1 MRPELIDDV
10 SQSAL
15 DPAGVGAT
23 QIVDLFHWMVGG
35 GVVIWLIV
43 VGLSVYS
50 IVVPGGHRP
59 RLTKTLVI
67 GGGAVVPT
75 VVLSSLLCYALAMLP
90 ELHRPPP
97 SDSPTVKVNGVRWW
111 WRVQYQTDD
120 GRTIETANEIRLPVD
135 EAVEF
140 KLTSED
146 VIHSF
151 WIPSLGGKVD
161 MIPGR
166 ETRLKLYPTRVGK
179 FRGVCAEYCG
189 TAHAQMRFDV
199 TVMPR
204 PEFNRWLS
212 NQSSDAREPS
222 QQSAIRGG
230 ELFRRKGC
238 GACHTIRGTDAR
250 GRVGPDLTHLAS
262 RSSLGAATKPNNT
275 ENLRHWI
282 THTHHV
288 KPGVTM
294 PAFQALDEREVD
306 AIVAYLEQLH

>member
-15 DPAGVGAT
+15 DPAGVGAAR
-23 QIVDLFHWMVGG
+23 IADLFHWMVGG

-43 VGLSVYS
+43 IGLAVYS
-50 IVVPGGHRP
+50 IVVPRGHRP

-75 VVLSSLLCYALAMLP
+75 IVLSSLLCYALAMLP
-90 ELHRPPP
+90 DLHQPPP
-97 SDSPTVKVNGVRWW
+97 TGSLTVQVSGVRWW
-111 WRVQYQTDD
+111 WRVQYRTDN
-120 GRTIETANEIRLPVD
+120 GQTIETANEIRLPVG
-135 EAVEF
+135 EAVDF

-166 ETRLKLYPTRVGK
+166 MTRLKLHPTRVGT

-199 TVMPR
+199 IVMRR
-204 PEFNRWLS
+204 PEFDDWLS
-212 NQSSDAREPS
+212 SQRSEAREPA
-222 QQSAIRGG
+222 QQPAIRGSV
-230 ELFRRKGC
+230 LFKRKGC
-238 GACHTIRGTDAR
+238 GACHTIRGTEAQ

-262 RSSLGAATKPNNT
+262 RISLGAAIKPNHT
-275 ENLRHWI
+275 ENLRRWI
-282 THTHHV
+282 TETHHV

-294 PAFQALDEREVD
+294 PAFQSLDEGEVD